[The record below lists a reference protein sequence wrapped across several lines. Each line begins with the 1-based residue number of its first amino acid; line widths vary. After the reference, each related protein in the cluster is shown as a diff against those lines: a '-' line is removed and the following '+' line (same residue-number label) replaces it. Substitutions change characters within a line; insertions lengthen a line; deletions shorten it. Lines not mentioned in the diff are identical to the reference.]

1 MPRVVSTAIV
11 LALLA
16 ATAGAFALTERAK
29 LERSPIYG
37 TRIVNPVFSPA
48 ATSKP
53 TVTIEFRVRPSE
65 RVDAWI
71 VDGEGR
77 KITDLVT
84 NRGVRPH
91 QRLALVWDGL
101 DPHGIQA
108 RDGVYRPV
116 VKLLRSHR
124 TITLPSDITIDT
136 KAPVI
141 HVKRPQFP
149 IISPDGDG
157 HADVFRVPYTVSE
170 PAHAILL
177 LRGTQVVRT
186 LRQKLRG
193 VLTWNGFYPHT
204 TRPLPKGRYVLGVE
218 AEDTAGNRSPLL
230 RFAIVQIRYVTLARD
245 RVVARAGGRFAIR
258 VSTDAPT
265 VDWRLHGRSGTARR
279 GTLHLR
285 APRKRGV
292 YRLYVTVGKHSDSAA
307 VVVP

>member
-1 MPRVVSTAIV
+1 VPRVVSTAIV

-16 ATAGAFALTERAK
+16 ASAAAFALTERAK

-48 ATSKP
+48 GTERP
-53 TVTIEFRVRPSE
+53 TVTIQFRVHPSE

-71 VDGEGR
+71 VDSEGR
-77 KITDLVT
+77 RVTDLIS
-84 NRGVRPH
+84 NRSVHPR
-91 QRLALVWDGL
+91 QQLELVWDGL
-101 DPHGIQA
+101 DAKGIQA
-108 RDGVYRPV
+108 PDGVYRPV

-124 TITLPSDITIDT
+124 TITLPSNITIDT
-136 KAPVI
+136 TPPVI
-141 HVKRPQFP
+141 HVEKPQFP

-157 HADVFRVPYTVSE
+157 HADVFRIPYTVSE

-177 LRGTQVVRT
+177 MRGVQVVRT
-186 LRQKLRG
+186 RGQKLRG
-193 VLTWNGFYPHT
+193 VLTWNGFYPHS
-204 TRPLPKGRYVLGVE
+204 TRPLPPGRYVLGVE
-218 AEDTAGNRSPLL
+218 AEDTAGNRSPVL
-230 RFAIVQIRYVTLARD
+230 RFAIAQIRYVTLARD

-265 VDWRLHGRSGTARR
+265 VDWRLNGRSGTLPR

-292 YRLYVTVGKHSDSAA
+292 YRLYVTVGKHSDTAS